1 MEHTLYATH
10 IVGNTHSSVDSMEHT
25 LYATHIVGNTHSS
38 VDSMQHTLYAT
49 HIVGNT
55 HCRQHTLYATHIVG
69 DGQYDEW
76 QCFVSRE
83 EEVEEVPFE
92 NVRYI
97 GCVTKP

>member
-1 MEHTLYATH
+1 MMGVRRWQCFIFL
-10 IVGNTHSSVDSMEHT
+10 
-25 LYATHIVGNTHSS
+25 L
-38 VDSMQHTLYAT
+38 LFF
-49 HIVGNT
+49 
-55 HCRQHTLYATHIVG
+55 LG

-83 EEVEEVPFE
+83 ELVEEVPIE